1 MRQRGIILLSLVLL
15 FSLVSADYP
24 TLQFLNFWPS
34 ARATGLAG
42 CFTSIADDAYAAY
55 YNPAGLPFLQ
65 KKMVAFTYNPHLPGL
80 YPDMYYLNISYS
92 APLKSNQGFGVFLP
106 YYTDGTYDF
115 TDANGNY
122 TDVRRSYTFAVA
134 GAYGNQIKKN
144 LSIGGTAKLVYF
156 RGYYTWDFWE
166 QNDCEVVF
174 YEPDIPPDPGAC
186 FAVDFGLLYKPVP
199 RLNIGFTIQNF
210 GTRADSRETG
220 ESQPLPFQSRFGIKY
235 GPLTKNNTKTLFTAE
250 LTKNLIGMF
259 CDPNNYRTFIE
270 QLDYELK
277 DIYKSIGAEFSVY
290 DIVYLRFG
298 YFEDIINDMGGLL
311 IHCDDRDDHV
321 SIYEYLFDSKVRG
334 SKIYKVGWT
343 YSVGI
348 TYKNASV
355 DIGTDQYIYDFDT
368 SNWKFTLSYQF

>member
-1 MRQRGIILLSLVLL
+1 MRQRAIILCSLVI
-15 FSLVSADYP
+15 FCSFVSARDYP

-34 ARATGLAG
+34 ARVAGLAG
-42 CFTSIADDAYAAY
+42 CFTSIADDAYTAY

-65 KKMVAFTYNPHLPGL
+65 KQMVALTYNPYLTGL
-80 YPDMYYLNISYS
+80 FSIMHYLNISYGS
-92 APLKSNQGFGVFLP
+92 SLKNNQGLGVFIN
-106 YYTDGTYDF
+106 YFTNGIEDYDI
-115 TDANGNY
+115 NGNY
-122 TDVRRSYTFAVA
+122 LDENRSYAFAVA
-134 GAYGNQIKKN
+134 GAYGNQNKKN
-144 LSIGGTAKLVYF
+144 LSIGGTAKLIYYN
-156 RGYYTWDFWE
+156 GYYTTE
-166 QNDCEVVF
+166 YF
-174 YEPDIPPDPGAC
+174 YEVFPTDIPLGEGVC
-186 FAVDFGLLYKPVP
+186 FAVDFGLLYKPISK
-199 RLNIGFTIQNF
+199 LNVGFTVQNF
-210 GTRADSRETG
+210 GTRANSHYSG
-220 ESQPLPFQSRFGIKY
+220 ESQSLPFQSRLGIKY
-235 GPLTKNNTKTLFTAE
+235 GPIAKNNTKTVFTAE
-250 LTKNLIGMF
+250 ITKNLVGMF
-259 CDPNNYRTFIE
+259 CDPYNYRTFIE

-343 YSVGI
+343 YSIGI